1 MAAGTPSSSQD
12 LRYPIGRYEPPQP
25 ITATNRAE
33 WLRDL
38 EELPVNLKHAV
49 AGLRDEQLDTPYRPG
64 GWTVRQLVHHLPD
77 SHLNSYQRFRL
88 ALTEEAPVIKT
99 YNEAAWAELTD
110 AKTAPIE
117 MSLSLLT
124 ALHGRWIT
132 LLRSLN
138 ANDLKRTVR
147 HPEWGEVTLDW
158 MLGQYA
164 WHSRH
169 HVAHIASL
177 RKREGW

>member
-1 MAAGTPSSSQD
+1 MAAPIANSSED
-12 LRYPIGRYEPPQP
+12 PRYPIGRYEPPNQ
-25 ITATNRAE
+25 ITTATITE

-38 EELPVNLKHAV
+38 EDVPANLRQAV

-99 YNEAAWAELTD
+99 YNEAAWAELVD

-124 ALHGRWIT
+124 ALHARWVM

-138 ANDLKRTVR
+138 ADDLKRTAR
-147 HPEWGEVTLDW
+147 HPEWGDISLGW

-164 WHSRH
+164 W
-169 HVAHIASL
+169 
-177 RKREGW
+177 